1 MLRLRLRVVVDES
14 HLDAV
19 HHQQV
24 HLHLA
29 YLICKEMTMVHH
41 LCAVENPHLLMLHL
55 MQVAAHLD
63 VLQIRG
69 EQNLDVI
76 PSFLDVERQF
86 PQVAAVDVGLR
97 HLLKMDCYQDVVD
110 AVPRYP
116 LKMDCCLDEVWVQL
130 VL

>member
-1 MLRLRLRVVVDES
+1 MLRLHRRVVVDGS

-24 HLHLA
+24 HLHLV
-29 YLICKEMTMVHH
+29 YSIYKEMKMVHH

-76 PSFLDVERQF
+76 PSFQDVERQF
-86 PQVAAVDVGLR
+86 PQLAAVDAELR
-97 HLLKMDCYQDVVD
+97 HLLKRDCFLDVVD
-110 AVPRYP
+110 EEPRYQ
-116 LKMDCCLDEVWVQL
+116 LKMDCCLDEVQVQL
-130 VL
+130 AP

>member
-29 YLICKEMTMVHH
+29 HLICKEMKMVHH
-41 LCAVENPHLLMLHL
+41 LCGVENPHLLMLHL

-76 PSFLDVERQF
+76 PPFLDVERQF
-86 PQVAAVDVGLR
+86 PQVAAVDVELR
-97 HLLKMDCYQDVVD
+97 HLLKRDCFLDVVD
-110 AVPRYP
+110 AEPRYQ
-116 LKMDCCLDEVWVQL
+116 LKMDCCLDVVQL
-130 VL
+130 AL